1 MDLVIEF
8 FRRNPLLLMVALV
21 WLAGL
26 IGNIVKASN
35 RRRERAE
42 AATRPTPMPAPESA
56 RETRRA
62 EPASARL
69 PERTAEDI
77 AREMR
82 RILGVE
88 TEPTAG
94 DRSAEPVEPP
104 QPPPLPVRRPRA
116 VGETE
121 RAPVPVL
128 PTTSAR
134 KLTIHV
140 DPHVGEGI
148 PGRSLASGTRV
159 GAHELGSLGGRV
171 QKAGPRHVTASR
183 FALTDL
189 KRAIVLNEILGK
201 PLALRSGHRAD

>member
-1 MDLVIEF
+1 MDFVIEF

-26 IGNIVKASN
+26 IGNVVKASK

-56 RETRRA
+56 RETRRP
-62 EPASARL
+62 EPARL

-104 QPPPLPVRRPRA
+104 QPPPLPARKPRPVA
-116 VGETE
+116 ETE

-148 PGRSLASGTRV
+148 PGRSLASGARV
-159 GAHELGSLGGRV
+159 GTHELGSLGGRV
-171 QKAGPRHVTASR
+171 HKVTARQATSSR
-183 FALTDL
+183 YALTDL